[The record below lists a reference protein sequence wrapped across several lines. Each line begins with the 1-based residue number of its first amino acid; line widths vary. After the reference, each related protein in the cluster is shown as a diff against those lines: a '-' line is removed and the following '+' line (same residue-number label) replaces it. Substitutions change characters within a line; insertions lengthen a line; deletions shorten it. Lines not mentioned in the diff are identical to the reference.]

1 MTLKVFIHLKNQ
13 YEDKNQEA
21 GVHGGRSP
29 QGVQYIHVFER
40 IWWRVWIVKWQS
52 TDKTNMYQLV
62 G

>member
-40 IWWRVWIVKWQS
+40 IW
-52 TDKTNMYQLV
+52 
-62 G
+62 